1 MNGMAHWTWLVYMAG
16 DNNLEGF
23 GRADLAEMK
32 RVGSTDDVNVVVQF
46 DTEESGAARFL
57 VQKDGLRTIEEMPG
71 VDCGDPA
78 VLTRFLKWG
87 MTAFPASHYL
97 LDVWNHGSGWE
108 RLPPDYDYDAIR
120 ALKPSAARGRH
131 QLRRALFR
139 TTVKKIHKRTANA
152 RAIAIDCGSQDYLD
166 NQELREAVSRALPN
180 GRKLDILGCDA
191 CLMNMLEV
199 AYEMKDTA
207 RFMVGSEETEP
218 VDGWPYAEILD
229 RLVARPSTE
238 PVELARIIVAEY
250 ARYYRSREESVTQSA
265 LDLGRIATI
274 AAAVDELADSLCR
287 SIDDVA
293 GVVSLARDR
302 AQKFDMPEY
311 VDLGDLASELARRLP
326 HRSDVQAATSKIK
339 AGLALGDP
347 DSFVVES
354 VTWGHKMARATGV
367 SIYLPRQADYAPD
380 YKDLLFSAEH
390 RWKGFLEALVAA

>member
-1 MNGMAHWTWLVYMAG
+1 
-16 DNNLEGF
+16 
-23 GRADLAEMK
+23 
-32 RVGSTDDVNVVVQF
+32 VQ
-46 DTEESGAARFL
+46 
-57 VQKDGLRTIEEMPG
+57 
-71 VDCGDPA
+71 
-78 VLTRFLKWG
+78 
-87 MTAFPASHYL
+87 
-97 LDVWNHGSGWE
+97 
-108 RLPPDYDYDAIR
+108 
-120 ALKPSAARGRH
+120 
-131 QLRRALFR
+131 
-139 TTVKKIHKRTANA
+139 KIHKRTANA

-166 NQELREAVSRALPN
+166 NRELREAVSRALPN

-238 PVELARIIVAEY
+238 PVDLARIIVGEY

-354 VTWGHKMARATGV
+354 VTWGHRVARATGV